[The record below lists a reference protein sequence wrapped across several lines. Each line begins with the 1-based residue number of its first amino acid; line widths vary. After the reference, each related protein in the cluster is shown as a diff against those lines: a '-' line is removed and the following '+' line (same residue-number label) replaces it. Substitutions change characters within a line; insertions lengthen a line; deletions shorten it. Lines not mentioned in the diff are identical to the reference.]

1 MIKSISSPGS
11 VRGITQQHVCESLGI
26 LPRKLRRWMQMG
38 LVGPSL
44 QNSKGGKLSNGEPN
58 RNIFS
63 KTDWIEIKTIVFLRE
78 AHVGMKTVK
87 NIITY
92 IRQHNH
98 ALDPDKVHLVGRV
111 VWVRDLVVEGGV
123 VDPASPNQTIF
134 LQWDNFVQSAE
145 NDFIKYSIAA

>member
-1 MIKSISSPGS
+1 
-11 VRGITQQHVCESLGI
+11 
-26 LPRKLRRWMQMG
+26 MG

-44 QNSKGGKLSNGEPN
+44 QNSKGGKLANGEPN

-98 ALDPDKVHLVGRV
+98 TLDPDKVHLVGRV

-134 LQWDNFVQSAE
+134 LKWDNLVQSAE
-145 NDFIKYSIAA
+145 NDFSKYSIAA

>member
-1 MIKSISSPGS
+1 MVNGHGTKFADMLFFLLTMI
-11 VRGITQQHVCESLGI
+11 QFYGI
-26 LPRKLRRWMQMG
+26 LDP
-38 LVGPSL
+38 L
-44 QNSKGGKLSNGEPN
+44 QN
-58 RNIFS
+58 
-63 KTDWIEIKTIVFLRE
+63 
-78 AHVGMKTVK
+78 
-87 NIITY
+87 IINY

-98 ALDPDKVHLVGRV
+98 TLDPDKVHLVGRV

>member
-1 MIKSISSPGS
+1 MIKSISSTGS

-44 QNSKGGKLSNGEPN
+44 QNSKGGKLSNGAPN

-87 NIITY
+87 NIINY

-98 ALDPDKVHLVGRV
+98 TLDPDILNNVSNCALKRNENRV
-111 VWVRDLVVEGGV
+111 
-123 VDPASPNQTIF
+123 
-134 LQWDNFVQSAE
+134 
-145 NDFIKYSIAA
+145 